1 MEPTMQVF
9 PLLRGISWN
18 WPRMMALF
26 AALVALFSVDAHA
39 QEQPVH
45 AITMLGQPA
54 LPADFGHLPYANPDA
69 PKGGKITYGVTGTF
83 DSLNP
88 FVLNSMRTTARGMW
102 DPEYGKL
109 VFESLMARSADEPFT
124 LYGLLA
130 QSVTMPDDRSWIE
143 FTINPAAKW
152 ADGKPVTPQDVIFT
166 YELLTEK
173 GRPPFNARMSKIA
186 SIEETGA
193 GKVRFTF
200 NDQSDREFPLIVAGF
215 MPVLPKHA
223 TPVEGFENST
233 LAPMLGSGPYGIETV
248 EPGSRIVYK
257 RRDDYWGK
265 DIPFNRGLNNFDTIE
280 IDYFGSAQARFEA
293 FKKGLF
299 DVYPEG
305 DPAQWERAY
314 NFPAVAEGKVKKAV
328 FKTGTPANMFGFV
341 FNTRKPVF
349 ADRTVRKAL
358 SMIFDFEWAN
368 KNLFFDAYKRTGS
381 FWQGS
386 ALSSLGVAASEKEKA
401 LLAAFPGSVSPE
413 ALAGTE
419 LPPVT
424 DGSGRDRKVLRAALA
439 LLKEAGFTTA
449 DGKLVKPDGTPLAFE
464 IMTKSES
471 EERLAIAYKRTLDI
485 LGIEVAIRSVDD
497 AQYQRRIQNFDYDM
511 IVATYASSLSPGAEQ
526 ELRWASPSRDIPGSF
541 NYAGAADPAI
551 DTMISALLRAR
562 DPEEFT
568 AAVRAL
574 DRVLISGHYIVPLFH
589 LDEQRVAHWDRVS
602 HPEKT
607 PIFGAQYPAWWAN
620 GATR

>member
-1 MEPTMQVF
+1 MLDF
-9 PLLRGISWN
+9 PLLRGISWV
-18 WPRMMALF
+18 WPRTMVL
-26 AALVALFSVDAHA
+26 LVAFMVLAPGKIHA
-39 QEQPVH
+39 QDQPAAPAH
-45 AITMLGQPA
+45 GIAMLGQPA

-88 FVLNSMRTTARGMW
+88 FVLNPMRTTARGMW

-130 QSVTMPDDRSWIE
+130 QGVTMPDDRSWIE
-143 FTINPAAKW
+143 FTIDPAAKW

-173 GRPPFNARMSKIA
+173 GRPPFNARMAKIA
-186 SIEETGA
+186 SIEETGP
-193 GKVRFTF
+193 GKVKFTF

-233 LAPMLGSGPYGIETV
+233 LTPMLGSGPYVVETV
-248 EPGSRIVYK
+248 EPGSRIVYR

-265 DIPFNRGLNNFDTIE
+265 DIPVNRGLNNFDVIE
-280 IDYFGSAQARFEA
+280 VDYFGSAQARFEA

-314 NFPAVAEGKVKKAV
+314 NFPAVAQGKVKKAA

-401 LLAAFPGSVSPE
+401 LLAAFPGSVNPE
-413 ALAGTE
+413 ALAGSE

-439 LLKEAGFTTA
+439 LLKDAGYTTA
-449 DGKLVKPDGTPLAFE
+449 DGKLIGPDGTPLAFE

-485 LGIEVAIRSVDD
+485 LGIEVSIRSVDD

-511 IVATYASSLSPGAEQ
+511 IIATYASSLSPGAEQ
-526 ELRWASPSRDIPGSF
+526 ELRWASPSRDVPGSF

-551 DTMISALLRAR
+551 DAMISALLRAR
-562 DPEEFT
+562 DPDEFT

-607 PIFGAQYPAWWAN
+607 PIFGAQYPAWWAS

>member
-1 MEPTMQVF
+1 
-9 PLLRGISWN
+9 
-18 WPRMMALF
+18 MASLETR
-26 AALVALFSVDAHA
+26 A
-39 QEQPVH
+39 QDQPVAPAH
-45 AITMLGQPA
+45 GIAMLGQPA
-54 LPADFGHLPYANPDA
+54 LPADFAHLPYANPDA

-186 SIEETGA
+186 SIEETGP
-193 GKVRFTF
+193 GKVKFTF

-233 LAPMLGSGPYGIETV
+233 LTPMLGSGPYRIETV

-265 DIPFNRGLNNFDTIE
+265 DVPSNRGLNNFDVIE
-280 IDYFGSAQARFEA
+280 VDYFGSAQARFEA

-314 NFPAVAEGKVKKAV
+314 DFPAVAEGKVKKAV

-386 ALSSLGVAASEKEKA
+386 ALSSLGIAANEKEK
-401 LLAAFPGSVSPE
+401 
-413 ALAGTE
+413 
-419 LPPVT
+419 
-424 DGSGRDRKVLRAALA
+424 
-439 LLKEAGFTTA
+439 
-449 DGKLVKPDGTPLAFE
+449 
-464 IMTKSES
+464 
-471 EERLAIAYKRTLDI
+471 
-485 LGIEVAIRSVDD
+485 
-497 AQYQRRIQNFDYDM
+497 
-511 IVATYASSLSPGAEQ
+511 
-526 ELRWASPSRDIPGSF
+526 
-541 NYAGAADPAI
+541 
-551 DTMISALLRAR
+551 
-562 DPEEFT
+562 
-568 AAVRAL
+568 
-574 DRVLISGHYIVPLFH
+574 
-589 LDEQRVAHWDRVS
+589 
-602 HPEKT
+602 
-607 PIFGAQYPAWWAN
+607 
-620 GATR
+620 